1 MNDFFK
7 KDPSLDQVT
16 EKEIRAQMSQQLSGQ
31 PKKKHILRKT
41 LMGAGTVIAAPVILA
56 GYVGSKAYKFV
67 KYKKGPEKN
76 ERGFLGKAVAL
87 TTVIGLSYG
96 VCHIREV
103 VDKIGGAKTYVVE
116 EVKEGYEGIK
126 KSLDNKEKVKQ
137 AEEKSKQTE
146 QELQKQKDYNK
157 KELDAKENEKRNII
171 SELEKTTGMKFEY
184 KNQLELATK
193 ETENLKF
200 ENEQLKK
207 AITTSPSLE
216 NRAEGEEESLAPHM
230 REQGQS
236 SNKILG
242 VFVQTRGETL
252 VGIAQKYTGS
262 SSNWRKLAEYNNMSI
277 ESTRNGPRVE
287 ILMGDLVVIPE
298 EYTTQASLES
308 FEKGKQPKS
317 SFVKKQGETL
327 AQAMVRNNINLNKI
341 IDIMDYNH
349 SLMPAIKT
357 TQQERFWIPENVE
370 VKAPMEHPKRTIK
383 EYPSR
388 YDSRTGKIKG

>member
-1 MNDFFK
+1 MNDFLK

-41 LMGAGTVIAAPVILA
+41 LIGAGAVIAAPLAIA

-126 KSLDNKEKVKQ
+126 NSLDNKEKVKR

-146 QELQKQKDYNK
+146 QELQKQKDYTK

-171 SELEKTTGMKFEY
+171 GELEKTTGMKFEY

-216 NRAEGEEESLAPHM
+216 NRAEGEEESLAPYIK
-230 REQGQS
+230 EPEQS

-242 VFVQTRGETL
+242 VFVQARGETL
-252 VGIAQKYTGS
+252 AGIAQKYTGS
-262 SSNWRKLAEYNNMSI
+262 SSNWRRLAEYNNLQI
-277 ESTRNGPRVE
+277 ESTRNGPKVE
-287 ILMGDLVVIPE
+287 ILLGDLIQLPE
-298 EYTTQASLES
+298 EYVPQASLES
-308 FEKGKQPKS
+308 FEKGKQPKN

-327 AQAMVRNNINLNKI
+327 AQAMVRNNISLNKI
-341 IDIMDYNH
+341 IDVMRYNQE
-349 SLMPAIKT
+349 LIPGINPR
-357 TQQERFWIPENVE
+357 QQERFWVLDNDE
-370 VKAPMEHPKRTIK
+370 AGASAQRAIK
-383 EYPSR
+383 NYPSR
-388 YDSRTGKIKG
+388 YNTATKRFER